1 MRVEKILIAL
11 VVVVLIVTGVIG
23 VLKVTGDEEE
33 PTAVVVPEA
42 GELPLVVI
50 GIQGLEASMVERLTA
65 DGRLP
70 NLARLIAG
78 GATGSYATLGRNV
91 DARIVW
97 TSLVTGM
104 LPENQGVG
112 GKKLSRRGE
121 MVDAPLVPQSRTV
134 GTFWTFLADAG
145 ERSGV
150 LGWPGT
156 WPVEEIDGI
165 MVGPHST
172 YVLER
177 KHGGTP
183 SDAVHPPS
191 WYERLDSMV
200 LGQTDF
206 TRRDLSRFV
215 DLDSTMGLESLV
227 GQNYVALATAN
238 AADRSV
244 VDLANAVAAEG
255 DVRDLFVCLA
265 GTDVVSQR
273 FWHYMD
279 TEAIEQLDVGESER
293 RLLQRQIEALG
304 ETVER
309 YYDHVD
315 ELVGELARLAGDAG
329 TVAVITDHG
338 YAGIPLNAAGK
349 PLIGT
354 NMHSEE
360 GMWVVSGPRVKT
372 GATARHGALIDVAP
386 TIMAAAGVE
395 IPEELDGEAHME
407 VIAHQR

>member
-11 VVVVLIVTGVIG
+11 VVVVLIVTGVIA
-23 VLKVTGDEEE
+23 VLKVTGGEGE
-33 PTAVVVPEA
+33 PPAIVVPEA
-42 GELPLVVI
+42 GELSLVVI

-70 NLARLIAG
+70 NLARLIAD

-104 LPENQGVG
+104 LPENQGIG

-121 MVDAPLVPQSRTV
+121 MVDAPLVPKSRTV
-134 GTFWTFLADAG
+134 GTLWTFLTDEG
-145 ERSGV
+145 RKSGV

-156 WPVEEIDGI
+156 WPVEEIDGV
-165 MVGPHST
+165 MVGPYST
-172 YVLER
+172 YILER
-177 KHGGTP
+177 KHGGAPT
-183 SDAVHPPS
+183 DAVHPPS
-191 WYERLDSMV
+191 WYERLDPLV
-200 LGQTDF
+200 LDPTDF

-227 GQNYVALATAN
+227 GQNYVALATAY
-238 AADRSV
+238 ASDRSV
-244 VDLANAVAAEG
+244 VDLANAVAVQG
-255 DVRDLFVCLA
+255 SVRDLFVCLA
-265 GTDVVSQR
+265 GTDVASQR
-273 FWHYMD
+273 FWHYME

-293 RLLQRQIEALG
+293 RLLRRQIEALR

-309 YYDHVD
+309 YYDYVD
-315 ELVGELARLAGDAG
+315 ELVGELVRLTGDAG

-349 PLIGT
+349 PMIGT

-360 GMWVVSGPRVKT
+360 GMWIVSGPRVKT
-372 GATARHGALIDVAP
+372 GATARHGDLIDVAP
-386 TIMAAAGVE
+386 TIMAAAGLE
-395 IPEELDGEAHME
+395 IPGELDGEAHME
-407 VIAHQR
+407 VIARQR

>member
-1 MRVEKILIAL
+1 
-11 VVVVLIVTGVIG
+11 
-23 VLKVTGDEEE
+23 
-33 PTAVVVPEA
+33 
-42 GELPLVVI
+42 
-50 GIQGLEASMVERLTA
+50 MVERLTA

-121 MVDAPLVPQSRTV
+121 MVNAPLVPQSRTV
-134 GTFWTFLADAG
+134 GTLWTFLTDAG
-145 ERSGV
+145 EKSGV

-156 WPVEEIDGI
+156 WPVEEIDGV

-172 YVLER
+172 YILER
-177 KHGGTP
+177 KHGGAP

-191 WYERLDSMV
+191 WYERLDPIV
-200 LGQTDF
+200 LDQTDF

-227 GQNYVALATAN
+227 GQNYIALATAN

-338 YAGIPLNAAGK
+338 YAGIPLDAAGK
-349 PLIGT
+349 PMIGT

-360 GMWVVSGPRVKT
+360 GMWIVSGPRVKT

>member
-1 MRVEKILIAL
+1 MRVEKVLIAL
-11 VVVVLIVTGVIG
+11 VVVVLVVTAVIAG
-23 VLKVTGDEEE
+23 LKMTGGEEE
-33 PTAVVVPEA
+33 LPAVVTPEA
-42 GELPLVVI
+42 GELSLVVI
-50 GIQGLEASMVERLTA
+50 GIQGLEASMVERLVA

-121 MVDAPLVPQSRTV
+121 MVDAPLVPKSRTV
-134 GTFWTFLADAG
+134 GALWTFLADAG
-145 ERSGV
+145 EKSGV

-177 KHGGTP
+177 KHGGVQTE
-183 SDAVHPPS
+183 AIHPPS
-191 WYERLDSMV
+191 LYERFDPLMIDS
-200 LGQTDF
+200 TDF

-215 DLDSTMGLESLV
+215 DLDSTTGLESLV
-227 GQNYVALATAN
+227 GQNYIALSTAY

-244 VDLANAVAAEG
+244 VDLANALAAQR
-255 DVRDLFVCLA
+255 DVRNLFVCLA
-265 GTDVVSQR
+265 GTDAVSQR
-273 FWHYMD
+273 FWHYME
-279 TEAIEQLDVGESER
+279 TEVIEQLDVGESER
-293 RLLQRQIEALG
+293 RLLQCQIEALG

-315 ELVGELARLAGDAG
+315 EMVGELIGLAGDGG
-329 TVAVITDHG
+329 TVVIITDHG
-338 YAGIPLNAAGK
+338 YAGISMDAAGK
-349 PLIGT
+349 PMIGT
-354 NMHSEE
+354 SMHSEE
-360 GMWVVSGPRVKT
+360 GMWIISGPRVKT
-372 GATARHGALIDVAP
+372 GATARHGDLIDVAP

-395 IPEELDGEAHME
+395 IPGELDGEAHME
-407 VIAHQR
+407 VIVR